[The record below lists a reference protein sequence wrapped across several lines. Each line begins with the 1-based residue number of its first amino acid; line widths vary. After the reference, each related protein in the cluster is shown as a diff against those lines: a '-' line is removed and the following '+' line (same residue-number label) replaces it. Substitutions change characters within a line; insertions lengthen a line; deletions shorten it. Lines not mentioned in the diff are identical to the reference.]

1 MGLTQNTESE
11 HNMNTMIKRSK
22 GLSKAEAADTLE
34 SMAVCRK
41 AMSSLLSRVA
51 IKSMQYRQAGAVI
64 SDLDELAYLI
74 TGNPTYFQEEPP
86 STHRKSS
93 DNNK

>member
-1 MGLTQNTESE
+1 
-11 HNMNTMIKRSK
+11 MNIMSKRSK
-22 GLSKAEAADTLE
+22 GLSEAEAAETLA
-34 SMAVCRK
+34 SMAACRK

-74 TGNPTYFQEEPP
+74 TGNPSYFQAEPP
-86 STHRKSS
+86 STPQKQLTE
-93 DNNK
+93 